1 MINKPILYQET
12 VKMPDKEI
20 GVRCFYYDC
29 ETSVGPSVF
38 PLHWHEHLE
47 ILAIL
52 TGGMEIAIEGE
63 KRMFCAGDIAVISPG
78 QLHSC
83 YYRFPNTTLYCLM
96 VDMSLFRSRYVE
108 TAEER
113 YITPLI
119 EGKVL
124 LHTFVPQDQAVMD
137 IVKQSYTASHEKK
150 KAYQLQLKALMFQL
164 IYLLYSQHSVQEET
178 PLSKEESLSRER
190 VNIILRYINNHYA
203 EKIQLDDL
211 VDQVHINK
219 YYICRIFQK
228 CTGMTFLDYINEVR
242 VQKAVEML
250 LTTNESVTAIAFATG
265 FHDINYFSRVFKQ
278 IMKVS
283 PTMVRKNA
291 SQENATHNNSKSC

>member
-1 MINKPILYQET
+1 MEKPILYQET
-12 VKMPDKEI
+12 VQMPDKEI

-29 ETSVGPSVF
+29 ETGVGTTVF
-38 PLHWHEHLE
+38 PLHWHQHLE
-47 ILAIL
+47 ILSIQ
-52 TGGMEIAIEGE
+52 TGGMEISIEGE
-63 KRMFCAGDIAVISPG
+63 KRMFSAGDIVVISPE

-96 VDMSLFRSRYVE
+96 VDMNILRSRYVE
-108 TAEER
+108 AAEER
-113 YITPLI
+113 FITPLI
-119 EGKVL
+119 EGKLVL
-124 LHTFVPQDQAVMD
+124 QNTVSQDEEMKRLILDAY
-137 IVKQSYTASHEKK
+137 KASNEKP
-150 KAYQLQLKALMFQL
+150 KAYQLRLKALMFQL
-164 IYLLYSQHSVQEET
+164 IYLLYANHSEENSV

-190 VNIILRYINNHYA
+190 VNIILRYINEHYA

-242 VQKAVEML
+242 IQKAVEL
-250 LTTNESVTAIAFATG
+250 LLNTNDSVTSIAFATG

-278 IMKVS
+278 VMQVS
-283 PTMVRKNA
+283 PTQIRKNA
-291 SQENATHNNSKSC
+291 SMAQER